1 MSVEH
6 EIQLA
11 SILEVIWRRGRMMAI
26 ISLVCM
32 VLAAAFSYTIHN
44 RYRAEV
50 DLVVMN
56 SKIGERAMMFPGMT
70 MDTYSELFL
79 ADTVLQDV
87 IDEFRLSEEPFG
99 LKHINALAGR
109 VAIRSN
115 EKSSRIQLS
124 VELEDP
130 EFAALVA
137 NQLANRALQLNNEI
151 IMEEKDNSRRFI
163 QQELTPIQEQTMRY
177 QIDYR
182 DLLVKNK
189 LPLLQNELDT
199 NNTILAT
206 LRQQHDTLVH
216 SIRELETR
224 QEYFE
229 KVFSATDAPEKIL
242 QVKRSIF
249 SNNTVLNQLEEAKP
263 NQSIEDLTGMGYIEE
278 TINGIYYQLRSE
290 YIKLTIDLPA
300 MKAKFES
307 MKKEI
312 ARLEA
317 LVIEQQEQFFRL
329 DVEETESKR
338 YWSQAL
344 EVVAGI
350 EKNFDWAGTTVAS
363 ERQDLKVAYYAIPDP
378 KKVYPRRSLIVLAT
392 GMISFLLMFVYYL
405 LKDLYGLV
413 ATERPS
419 ASV

>member
-1 MSVEH
+1 MSVDH

-32 VLAAAFSYTIHN
+32 VLAAAFSYMIHN

-79 ADTVLQDV
+79 ADTVLQDI
-87 IDEFRLSEEPFG
+87 IDEYQLGKQPFG
-99 LKHINALAGR
+99 IKHINALAGR
-109 VAIRSN
+109 ISIRNN
-115 EKSSRIQLS
+115 EKSSKIQLS
-124 VELEDP
+124 VELETP
-130 EFAALVA
+130 EAAAFVA
-137 NQLANRALQLNNEI
+137 NQLADRALQLNNEI
-151 IMEEKDNSRRFI
+151 ILEEKDNSRRLI
-163 QQELTPIQEQTMRY
+163 QQELTPIQEQTLRY
-177 QIDYR
+177 QHAYR
-182 DLLVKNK
+182 DMLVENK

-249 SNNTVLNQLEEAKP
+249 SNNTVLNQLEEAEP

-278 TINGIYYQLRSE
+278 TVNGIYYQLR
-290 YIKLTIDLPA
+290 
-300 MKAKFES
+300 
-307 MKKEI
+307 
-312 ARLEA
+312 
-317 LVIEQQEQFFRL
+317 
-329 DVEETESKR
+329 
-338 YWSQAL
+338 
-344 EVVAGI
+344 
-350 EKNFDWAGTTVAS
+350 
-363 ERQDLKVAYYAIPDP
+363 
-378 KKVYPRRSLIVLAT
+378 
-392 GMISFLLMFVYYL
+392 
-405 LKDLYGLV
+405 
-413 ATERPS
+413 
-419 ASV
+419 